1 MALIVLSIEIS
12 ARDLFA
18 KPLLYTHTHTHTH
31 KHTSST
37 AQQSISNNRFHTAIA
52 DLSSE
57 GARSHGTSSDA
68 RASEPS
74 VSTAQPSRSAQ
85 HCSAGSQ
92 NSECACSALTSTAG
106 AGRGRML
113 AESVAS
119 AHTGFAAAVP
129 VLSLSLGLSGSVGAA
144 AEDSRGIGGSAHELS
159 GDPTARAEWGDM
171 CGAEVLVT
179 SPIGIGSFGSALRV
193 HVRYM

>member
-1 MALIVLSIEIS
+1 
-12 ARDLFA
+12 
-18 KPLLYTHTHTHTH
+18 
-31 KHTSST
+31 
-37 AQQSISNNRFHTAIA
+37 
-52 DLSSE
+52 
-57 GARSHGTSSDA
+57 
-68 RASEPS
+68 
-74 VSTAQPSRSAQ
+74 
-85 HCSAGSQ
+85 
-92 NSECACSALTSTAG
+92 
-106 AGRGRML
+106 ML